1 MTHND
6 FSFKNDILDPIQ
18 FFFKNNGINII
29 NSPIYII
36 NFPKHCFEVPE
47 EIFKKKNVNNDNN
60 NYFNIENKEN
70 ITDFS

>member
-6 FSFKNDILDPIQ
+6 FSFKHDILEPIQ
-18 FFFKNNGINII
+18 FFFKTNNIHII

-36 NFPKHCFEVPE
+36 NFPKECFEVHS
-47 EIFKKKNVNNDNN
+47 EILNSTLTSNKGYYDM
-60 NYFNIENKEN
+60 ENKEN